1 MIIHINQGP
10 RHRGNVGRSHPRSLP
25 TPCPPDSSVTDD
37 HPPAGNN
44 RMKSHCIE
52 DWDDAGDV
60 ETGGTGAGNTP
71 AVSPAHASQPP
82 HLPVPTRKVR
92 MTRGAT
98 LMNLIFGRSEP
109 RRPWPFSLA
118 GKSTNTPARATRRW
132 FEISVSATFGMLTI
146 LCFLEFRGY
155 PPGSMSGLPM
165 VVGPI
170 ILGLA
175 GAIFGL
181 LGRSP
186 AMAAVNLVLAF
197 FLVPIYVILWEGYFF

>member
-1 MIIHINQGP
+1 
-10 RHRGNVGRSHPRSLP
+10 
-25 TPCPPDSSVTDD
+25 
-37 HPPAGNN
+37 
-44 RMKSHCIE
+44 
-52 DWDDAGDV
+52 
-60 ETGGTGAGNTP
+60 
-71 AVSPAHASQPP
+71 
-82 HLPVPTRKVR
+82 

-98 LMNLIFGRSEP
+98 LMNLIFGRPEP
-109 RRPWPFSLA
+109 RLSWPFSLA

-186 AMAAVNLVLAF
+186 VMAAVNLVLAF
-197 FLVPIYVILWEGYFF
+197 FLVPIYVILWEDYFF